1 MEAMST
7 MSSFLKENNVR
18 VIIQWEPC
26 TGVSSKLCYHFGHQV
41 LEKFLIEDDYRCMY
55 KTQKFHDTR
64 SLTCI

>member
-26 TGVSSKLCYHFGHQV
+26 TGVSSKLYCHLSHQA
-41 LEKFLIEDDYRCMY
+41 LEKCLIEADYGC
-55 KTQKFHDTR
+55 KKQKFHDTR
-64 SLTCI
+64 LLACIQ

>member
-26 TGVSSKLCYHFGHQV
+26 TGVSSKLYCHLSHQA
-41 LEKFLIEDDYRCMY
+41 LETFLIEADYR
-55 KTQKFHDTR
+55 
-64 SLTCI
+64 

>member
-26 TGVSSKLCYHFGHQV
+26 TGVSSKLYCHFGHQA
-41 LEKFLIEDDYRCMY
+41 LEKFQIEHDYRCISPLY
-55 KTQKFHDTR
+55 KTEI
-64 SLTCI
+64 S

>member
-26 TGVSSKLCYHFGHQV
+26 TGVSSKLYCHLSHQA
-41 LEKFLIEDDYRCMY
+41 LEKFLIEDDYRCIE
-55 KTQKFHDTR
+55 QFHNTR
-64 SLTCI
+64 LLACIK